1 MKIEGKIDLTNKKLY
16 IWKVYGA
23 NGHRLKNS
31 FSESYV
37 MSMEDFRPVII
48 AEINSDLTDS
58 NLYNYFAVFAESEKA
73 ATEEFEGQ
81 LYDGAY
87 ENSNTGIVERVF

>member
-37 MSMEDFRPVII
+37 MSMGIL
-48 AEINSDLTDS
+48 DL
-58 NLYNYFAVFAESEKA
+58 
-73 ATEEFEGQ
+73 
-81 LYDGAY
+81 
-87 ENSNTGIVERVF
+87 